1 MSQSML
7 QNALVAAAIG
17 GVGLATY
24 LIVNRHVP
32 QEVAAVSSQAEAPS
46 PAPEPAP
53 VAEAGAAPG
62 APSFDVVRVTPEGS
76 ALVAGRAEPGA
87 TVTIFAGDTPIAEAE
102 VSPEGEFVTIF
113 QTPPSATPQTLTLT
127 ANDLPSE
134 TTVLI
139 LPPPPPPPAEAE
151 TPVVLPM
158 LPAEIPASVAPAP
171 SVESTAEPTIA
182 VAALPSEVVVP
193 AEPAAQSD
201 SAAETSAETVT
212 VAPTQVAATAI
223 LRPDAPPEVTPTARE
238 NASVRSGVTLASI
251 SYADEGLV
259 TLAGLG
265 TAGSTLRVYVDD
277 AFARDGV
284 VEDDGRWA
292 MQLDD
297 VAAGVYRLRIDEVR
311 SDGTVASRV
320 ETPFQRDIPSIP
332 LGEAT
337 APATPGSVTVQPGN
351 NLWTLARIHYGAGTL
366 YSQIFTANT
375 DLIRDPDL
383 IYPGQI
389 LALPEVDSTAPANLS
404 ASGLPLP
411 RP

>member
-17 GVGLATY
+17 GVGLVTY

-32 QEVAAVSSQAEAPS
+32 QEVAAVSSQAEAP
-46 PAPEPAP
+46 PPVAEPALAAG
-53 VAEAGAAPG
+53 AEAGAE
-62 APSFDVVRVTPEGS
+62 APSFDVVRVTPEG
-76 ALVAGRAEPGA
+76 AAVVAGRAEPGA
-87 TVTIFAGDTPIAEAE
+87 TVTILAEGTAIAEVEA
-102 VSPEGEFVTIF
+102 SPQGEFVALF

-127 ANDLPSE
+127 ADDLPSE

-139 LPPPPPPPAEAE
+139 LPAPPSPPPGEAEAAVAVATPSAEVPPPVEPVASAEVTAEPAVAAATLPAEA
-151 TPVVLPM
+151 
-158 LPAEIPASVAPAP
+158 SDAPAQP
-171 SVESTAEPTIA
+171 
-182 VAALPSEVVVP
+182 
-193 AEPAAQSD
+193 D
-201 SAAETSAETVT
+201 SASTEAVT
-212 VAPTQVAATAI
+212 EAPAQVAATAI
-223 LRPDAPPEVTPTARE
+223 LRPDAPPEVTPTARA
-238 NASVRSGVTLASI
+238 NPSMRSGVTLASI

-292 MQLDD
+292 LQLDD

-311 SDGTVASRV
+311 SDGSVASRV
-320 ETPFQRDIPSIP
+320 ETPFQRDFPSIP

-337 APATPGSVTVQPGN
+337 APATTRSVTVQPGN
-351 NLWTLARIHYGAGTL
+351 NLWTLARVHYGEGIL
-366 YSQIFTANT
+366 YFQIFTANT

-389 LALPEVDSTAPANLS
+389 LALPEVDSAAPANLS

>member
-24 LIVNRHVP
+24 LVVNPHVP
-32 QEVAAVSSQAEAPS
+32 QEVAAVSSQADAPP
-46 PAPEPAP
+46 PAAEPALAAE
-53 VAEAGAAPG
+53 AEAGAE

-87 TVTIFAGDTPIAEAE
+87 TVTIYAGDTPVAEAE
-102 VSPEGEFVTIF
+102 ASPEGEFVTLF

-127 ANDLPSE
+127 ADDLPSE

-139 LPPPPPPPAEAE
+139 LPAPPPPPAGEAE
-151 TPVVLPM
+151 AAAAVATQSAEVPPPVDSVASSEATAEPAVAM
-158 LPAEIPASVAPAP
+158 AALPAEAS
-171 SVESTAEPTIA
+171 
-182 VAALPSEVVVP
+182 
-193 AEPAAQSD
+193 EPAAQPD
-201 SAAETSAETVT
+201 SAEEASAEAVT
-212 VAPTQVAATAI
+212 EAPAQVAATAI
-223 LRPDAPPEVTPTARE
+223 LRPDAPPEVTQTAR
-238 NASVRSGVTLASI
+238 AGAPVRSGVTLASI
-251 SYADEGLV
+251 SYADAGLV

-292 MQLDD
+292 LQLDD

-320 ETPFQRDIPSIP
+320 ETPFQRDFPVTRADVD
-332 LGEAT
+332 AT
-337 APATPGSVTVQPGN
+337 SATPGSVTVQPGN
-351 NLWTLARIHYGAGTL
+351 NLWTLARIHYGEGIL
-366 YSQIFTANT
+366 YTQIFTANT
-375 DLIRDPDL
+375 DLIGDPDL

-389 LALPEVDSTAPANLS
+389 LALPEVHSDAPANLS

>member
-1 MSQSML
+1 MSQTKL
-7 QNALVAAAIG
+7 RNALVAAAIG
-17 GVGLATY
+17 SIGLATY
-24 LIVNRHVP
+24 LIVNRLVP
-32 QEVAAVSSQAEAPS
+32 QDVTDVSSQTEAPS
-46 PAPEPAP
+46 PTPDPAP
-53 VAEAGAAPG
+53 VAEAEAAPG

-76 ALVAGRAEPGA
+76 ALVAGRAEPGS
-87 TVTIFAGDTPIAEAE
+87 TVTIYAGDTPVAEAE
-102 VSPEGEFVTIF
+102 ASPEGEFVSIF

-134 TTVLI
+134 DTVLL
-139 LPPPPPPPAEAE
+139 LPPTSPHPPTDVEPP
-151 TPVVLPM
+151 
-158 LPAEIPASVAPAP
+158 VALA
-171 SVESTAEPTIA
+171 T
-182 VAALPSEVVVP
+182 LPSEVRPAAETVAPVESAAEPDVVVAAMP
-193 AEPAAQSD
+193 SEGGAVAEPAAE
-201 SAAETSAETVT
+201 AVEAEAVT
-212 VAPTQVAATAI
+212 PAPAQVAATVI
-223 LRPDAPPEVTPTARE
+223 LRPDAQPEVTPTARPS
-238 NASVRSGVTLASI
+238 AATGSGVTLASI

-277 AFARDGV
+277 AFARDGL

-292 MQLDD
+292 LQLDN

-320 ETPFQRDIPSIP
+320 ETPFQRDIPSP
-332 LGEAT
+332 QPGEAT
-337 APATPGSVTVQPGN
+337 AAAGQGSVTVQPGN
-351 NLWTLARIHYGAGTL
+351 NLWTLARMHYGEGIL
-366 YSQIFTANT
+366 YSRIFTANT

-389 LALPEVDSTAPANLS
+389 LALPEVDSSAPANLS